1 MGANSAAGSPGG
13 GGTKAQAIRYSTKN
27 EFSSAVKKIA
37 EASPTL
43 RLVKGIAEGFKTART
58 NSQLMGTSDYQG
70 GSKSKVLTPMGNDRG
85 DGASNVG
92 AATSSG
98 QIVQPPQ
105 VAFAPTT
112 AEVSQSAATDV
123 AEDDILLRK
132 KRTKAVG
139 RSVNILTAS
148 KGDTSSLTLGKPSLL
163 GRA

>member
-27 EFSSAVKKIA
+27 ELSTAVKKIA

-70 GSKSKVLTPMGNDRG
+70 GSKSRLVTSTTMGR
-85 DGASNVG
+85 DGGNGGGAIAS
-92 AATSSG
+92 TG
-98 QIVQPPQ
+98 QVVQAPT
-105 VAFAPTT
+105 VTAPTT
-112 AEVSQSAATDV
+112 AEVSQSAATDA
-123 AEDDILLRK
+123 AEEDILLRK
-132 KRTKAVG
+132 KKVLAKG
-139 RSVNILTAS
+139 RSPTIMTGVGGVTAN
-148 KGDTSSLTLGKPSLL
+148 LTLGKPSLL